1 MSAQMT
7 FFILTGIAILS
18 SVLMISRI
26 KTVYAA
32 FYFVLTLLAVSGIF
46 LQLKSRLLLASE
58 WIAIVCV
65 IAGLIV
71 LAVELGK
78 IDLALFAEYPR
89 NSWLAAALVSFALLV
104 QIGLVVLQ
112 KSLLPGE
119 KLTELTPSAPL
130 PWALSFRELFD
141 ALFQTYALPLGLLL
155 CIAFAASLGFGALFR
170 KRAE

>member
-1 MSAQMT
+1 MSAQIT

-26 KTVYAA
+26 NTFHAA

-46 LQLKSRLLLASE
+46 LQLKSRLLFASE

-65 IAGLIV
+65 IGGLIV

-78 IDLALFAEYPR
+78 IDLALLAEYPR
-89 NSWLAAALVSFALLV
+89 NAKLAAVLISLALLV
-104 QIGLVVLQ
+104 QIALVVLQ

-119 KLTELTPSAPL
+119 KLTQLIPRAPL

-141 ALFQTYALPLGLLL
+141 ALFQTYAFPLVLVL
-155 CIAFAASLGFGALFR
+155 CIAFAASLGFGALFH